1 MRASHIVCPNTAKV
15 ALSLLQSVAL
25 WVKECA
31 AGGQDL
37 VGGTEVELGKLGHV
51 YLPGWV
57 SAAGP

>member
-1 MRASHIVCPNTAKV
+1 M
-15 ALSLLQSVAL
+15 AL

-37 VGGTEVELGKLGHV
+37 MGGTEVELGKLGRV
-51 YLPGWV
+51 YLAGWV